1 MLERIKIL
9 IAMQLRDRHRRRKVH
24 PLVFVLL
31 RVLAVI
37 CITAGVW
44 VVFFFFN
51 NIMAL
56 RVDRAFLLFLVGLIL
71 LISVIGNTNELM
83 KTLYLGKDNP
93 ILFALPANHSEVFL
107 AKLAVFCIDEFFK
120 GLYTLLPIFLAF
132 GLFAGLTVGYL
143 LNLILLLVLLPALA
157 VLLGA
162 VLSMPAM
169 MIRHLLK
176 RLPWLT
182 LILGLVAGG
191 FAVWGLIALMALV
204 PVPLRLLALY
214 TTFMGKVNVFI
225 SVVNQYLFGVRN
237 LVNLLFAGRT
247 VWDYLIVLG
256 ILAVLSV
263 LVYFLAMPFYFR
275 IVAQYAE
282 STSSKRHRPDKK
294 ARTVFGTFCLKEIRM
309 IFRTPSVLGSYLYTL
324 ISFPVLMY
332 VVNTLFAAINT
343 DLQGDLLV
351 ISFNVL
357 IGLVLC
363 AAGNSM
369 CANAVSSEG
378 MEFWVLKTAPSRTY
392 QIAWAKILVNGVA
405 SALSVLLGFVTLSL
419 VTDLSWTDRV
429 FLLITLL
436 LFDFAHLLWS
446 FQFDLLDPHI
456 LDFAVRGTSASNPN
470 VGRSV
475 GIGLLTALILCLFC
489 VFFFLK
495 EGWMGGWIRV
505 LCVAV
510 AFCAVRLVLFT
521 ANLRVYFK
529 RIEY

>member
-1 MLERIKIL
+1 MLERIRIL
-9 IAMQLRDRHRRRKVH
+9 IAMQLRDRHQRRKIH

-37 CITAGVW
+37 CITAAVYGVL
-44 VVFFFFN
+44 FFFDF
-51 NIMAL
+51 IMAL
-56 RVDRAFLLFLVGLIL
+56 KVNEAFLLFLVGLIL
-71 LISVIGNTNELM
+71 LISVIGNTYELM
-83 KTLYLGKDNP
+83 KTLYLGRDNP
-93 ILFALPANHSEVFL
+93 ILFALPANHQEVFL

-120 GLYTLLPIFLAF
+120 GLYTLLPVFLAF
-132 GLFAGLTVGYL
+132 GAFGGLTVGYL
-143 LNLILLLVLLPALA
+143 LNLPLLLILLPVLP

-169 MIRHLLK
+169 LIRQLLK
-176 RLPWLT
+176 RLPYLT
-182 LILGLVAGG
+182 LLLGVLLGG
-191 FAVWGLIALMALV
+191 ALGWGLIALMELV

-225 SVVNQYLFGVRN
+225 SEVNQYLFGVRN

-247 VWDYLIVLG
+247 LWDYLIVFGLL
-256 ILAVLSV
+256 IVLLL

-275 IVAQYAE
+275 IVAQYSE
-282 STSSKRHRPDKK
+282 SVSARRHRADKK
-294 ARTVFGTFCLKEIRM
+294 ARSVFGTFFVKEIRM
-309 IFRTPSVLGSYLYTL
+309 IFRTPSALGAYLYTL

-369 CANAVSSEG
+369 CANAVTSEG
-378 MEFWVLKTAPSRTY
+378 MEFWVLKTAPSKTY
-392 QIAWAKILVNGVA
+392 QIAWAKILVNAVA
-405 SALSVLLGFVTLSL
+405 STLAVLLGFVALSA
-419 VTDLSWTDRV
+419 VTALSWTDRI

-436 LFDFAHLLWS
+436 LFDFAHLFWS
-446 FQFDLLDPHI
+446 FQLDLLDPHI
-456 LDFAVRGTSASNPN
+456 LDFSVRGNSASNPN
-470 VGRSV
+470 VGKSMGV
-475 GIGLLTALILCLFC
+475 GLLMALFLCLFC

-495 EGWMGGWIRV
+495 EGWMGGWIRI
-505 LCVAV
+505 LCAAV
-510 AFCAVRLVLFT
+510 FFCLLRLVLFM